1 MEDMHMK
8 DIQYKDND
16 MNQLLTRK
24 RKPHSFTRRSTP
36 FPYCIAQNKNKIIT
50 IHIIEENE
58 KH

>member
-1 MEDMHMK
+1 MK

-36 FPYCIAQNKNKIIT
+36 FPYCIAQNKNKTIT